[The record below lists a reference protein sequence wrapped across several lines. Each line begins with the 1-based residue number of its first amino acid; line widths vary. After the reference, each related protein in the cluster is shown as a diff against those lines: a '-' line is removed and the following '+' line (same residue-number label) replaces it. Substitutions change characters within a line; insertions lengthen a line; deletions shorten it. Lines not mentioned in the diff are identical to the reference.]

1 MAPSIYFINP
11 AADFPTYFNAE
22 NYFARNLR
30 RATQMADLAIPTLAA
45 LTPPDFEVRIC
56 DENIDPVD
64 AEWVP
69 DYVGITGKITQHGRM
84 LALAQDFRGRGSTV
98 IIGGPY
104 ASLSPEVL
112 APHCDI
118 LVRGEIEEIA
128 PKFFEDLRSGN
139 YSSEY
144 EGTKPDLSTSPIP
157 RWDLYNNDRA
167 VMGTLQT
174 SRGCPFECEFCDVIQ
189 YAGRKQRH
197 KAVGQVLQELDVLYH
212 HGYRSIF
219 LADDNFTVFRA
230 RAKELLE
237 GLREWNQR
245 REAGKVNFL
254 TQVSID
260 AARDSELLDMCA
272 EAGLTTVFIGI
283 ETPNEESLRESKKRQ
298 NLKVNLVDQV
308 HKFLTHGIS
317 IIGGMIVGFDADG
330 PDIFRR
336 QYEFAMASA
345 IPIFSVGALVAPA
358 ATPLHAR
365 MKREGRL
372 KQGGSEVAAVPWT
385 TNIVHRNMTEEQWLG
400 GLRWLANNLYSP
412 ESFGDRLLAFIDIF
426 GERRDPKR
434 HDPIRPGLSRSVDR
448 DSLEVLFKVRELG
461 AAEEKMWTRIMAA
474 TKAKPVATPFALIS
488 LMQYMQIRHMYEQ
501 GQFWEP
507 RLAVSEAAPATA
519 AAAPL
524 ISLRTTA
531 RVS

>member
-22 NYFARNLR
+22 NYAAHQLG

-45 LTPPDFEVRIC
+45 LTPPDFEVRLC
-56 DENIDPVD
+56 DENMDRVDPD
-64 AEWVP
+64 WVP

-84 LALAQDFRGRGSTV
+84 VALAREFRARGSTV
-98 IIGGPY
+98 LIGGPY

-128 PKFFEDLRSGN
+128 PRLFDDLRRRSFEA
-139 YSSEY
+139 EY
-144 EGTKPDLSTSPIP
+144 QGTRPDLSTSPLP
-157 RWDLYNNDRA
+157 RWDLYNNARA

-197 KAVGQVLQELDVLYH
+197 KGVAQVLRELDELYR
-212 HGYRSIF
+212 HGYRSVF
-219 LADDNFTVFRA
+219 LADDNFTIYRS

-237 GLREWNQR
+237 GLRDWNMKCQS
-245 REAGKVNFL
+245 GKVSFL
-254 TQVSID
+254 TQISID
-260 AARDSELLDMCA
+260 AARDAELLTMCS
-272 EAGLTTVFIGI
+272 EAGLTSVFIGL

-298 NLKVNLVDQV
+298 NLRINLVDQI
-308 HKFLTHGIS
+308 HKVLAHGIC

-336 QYEFAMASA
+336 QFEFAMASK

-365 MKREGRL
+365 IKSEGRL
-372 KQGGSEVAAVPWT
+372 KEGGSEVAAVPWT
-385 TNIVHRNMTEEQWLG
+385 TNIVHRNMTEEQLLG
-400 GLRWLANNLYSP
+400 GLRWLANKLYSP
-412 ESFGDRLLAFIDIF
+412 EFFGARLLSFIEVF
-426 GERRDPKR
+426 GARRDPKR
-434 HDPIRPGLSRSVDR
+434 HEPVRPGLGRSVDC
-448 DSLEVLFKVRELG
+448 DTLEVLFKVRELG
-461 AAEEKMWTRIMAA
+461 RAEEQMWNQVMAA
-474 TKAKPVATPFALIS
+474 TKAKPDATPFALNALI
-488 LMQYMQIRHMYEQ
+488 QYMQIRYMYDQ
-501 GQFWEP
+501 GHFWEP
-507 RLAVSEAAPATA
+507 RLAANSAPEPV
-519 AAAPL
+519 AAPL
-524 ISLRTTA
+524 VSLRTVA
-531 RVS
+531 APSN